1 MWHKER
7 KLKIY
12 LNNRLKMVKAILSE
26 KEKAFIAAVQAA
38 AGNITPK
45 ETGAKKRKKA
55 KQYLTPSP
63 VDNNS
68 DLHHPL
74 PGKAEVHQH

>member
-1 MWHKER
+1 
-7 KLKIY
+7 
-12 LNNRLKMVKAILSE
+12 MVKAILS
-26 KEKAFIAAVQAA
+26 EKAFIAAVQAA

-45 ETGAKKRKKA
+45 EKGAKKRRKA

-74 PGKAEVHQH
+74 PGKAEVHWHAELTVVKWMGMLWPRWT